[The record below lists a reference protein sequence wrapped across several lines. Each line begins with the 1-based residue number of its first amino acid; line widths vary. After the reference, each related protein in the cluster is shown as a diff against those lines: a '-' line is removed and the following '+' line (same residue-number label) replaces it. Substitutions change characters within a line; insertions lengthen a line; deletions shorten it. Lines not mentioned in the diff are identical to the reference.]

1 MPIRDHTEGSI
12 IKSILR
18 MGLPSVLG
26 FLSGNIYDLVNMFW
40 LARLGASQVA
50 AVTIFSTFYWV
61 MSSSNQIVGTGSVSV
76 ISRRYG
82 EKDYDQ
88 AEAAIKETVLLKLV
102 LGIIFGALGYMM
114 AELGMKLLG
123 GQNEVIGLGVQYGKI
138 LCFGM
143 ALSMSS
149 YTVYTSLRGVGDPN
163 KAMII
168 MIGGA
173 ALNMVLDPLLIF
185 GWLGFPKM
193 GIRGAA
199 IASVIGYS
207 STFIAG
213 MVIFYGG
220 FTNVRLHLKGKAPMR
235 LSRMWQMLKI
245 GIPSGINS
253 ISFALSRSVIMALVA
268 VFGTN
273 VIAIYGVG
281 NRVAGLGVTIVVGMG
296 LGLSALIGHNLG
308 ANKLERAW
316 KTSNQSITLV
326 AGVMAILGIASAV
339 FATTIIRIFFQ
350 DPTVLSLGVTFLRI
364 QALAFPLF
372 GIIIMIEHIFAG
384 AGDTMP
390 PMVVGIFTAWVLE
403 IPLILFMTKV
413 MHLNQNGVWWAIVM
427 ANFIGTVIIWKWFR
441 LGKWI
446 HKKV

>member
-1 MPIRDHTEGSI
+1 MTIRDHTEGSI

-26 FLSGNIYDLVNMFW
+26 FLSGNIYDLMNMFW

-61 MSSSNQIVGTGSVSV
+61 MSSSNQIVGTGSVSI

-102 LGIIFGALGYMM
+102 AGIIFGALGYVL
-114 AELGMKLLG
+114 AEVGMKLLG
-123 GQNEVIGLGVQYGKI
+123 GQNEVVDLGVKYGKI

-149 YTVYTSLRGVGDPN
+149 YTVYTSLRSVGDPN
-163 KAMII
+163 KAMVI

-173 ALNMVLDPLLIF
+173 ALNMILDPLLIF

-199 IASVIGYS
+199 LASVIGYS

-213 MVIFYGG
+213 MIIFYGG
-220 FTNVRLHLKGKAPMR
+220 FTNVKLHFKGKARMR
-235 LSRMWQMLKI
+235 ISRMWQMLKI

-268 VFGTN
+268 VFGTD

-308 ANKLERAW
+308 ALKLERAW
-316 KTSNQSITLV
+316 KTANHSIALV
-326 AGVMAILGIASAV
+326 TGVMAVFGLGTAV
-339 FATTIIRIFFQ
+339 FAPIIIRLFFQ
-350 DPTVLSLGVTFLRI
+350 DATLLSLGIIFLRI
-364 QALAFPLF
+364 QALAFPLW
-372 GIIIMIEHIFAG
+372 GIIIIIEHIFSG

-390 PMVVGIFTAWVLE
+390 PMVVGIATAWLIE
-403 IPLILFMTKV
+403 IPMILVMTKV
-413 MHLNQNGVWWAIVM
+413 MGLNQNGVWWAIVI
-427 ANFIGTVIIWKWFR
+427 ANFIGTVAIWKWFR
-441 LGKWI
+441 LGKWM